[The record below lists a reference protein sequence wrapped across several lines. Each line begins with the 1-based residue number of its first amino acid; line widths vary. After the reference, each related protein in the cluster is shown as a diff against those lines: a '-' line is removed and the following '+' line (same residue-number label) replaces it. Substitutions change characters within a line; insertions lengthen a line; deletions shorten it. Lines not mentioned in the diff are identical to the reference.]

1 MAVYAIGD
9 VQGCFDELQSLL
21 ELIDFKPDLDQLW
34 FAGDLVNRGPKSLET
49 LRFIRSLNAV
59 SVLGNHDLH
68 LLACAY
74 IPARRKRKDTLTHIL
89 DAPDAAQLL
98 EWLRHQ
104 PLLHYD
110 RTLGYTLVHAG
121 LPPQWDLETAR
132 ACSAEVEQVLRG
144 DSYAE
149 FLNAMYGNKPN
160 VWTPALTGW
169 DRLRFITNC
178 FTRLRYCDSNGRLA
192 LEEKGPPDSQP
203 DHLKPWFEWK
213 SRKSRDMNILFGH
226 WSTLGAYDAPVG
238 RAVDRAA
245 TGYGERRAHRVSM
258 RGSGDAGIRMK
269 RCSVQARCDGRRRS
283 STIKS

>member
-9 VQGCFDELQSLL
+9 VQGCFDELRSLL

-68 LLACAY
+68 LLACAC
-74 IPARRKRKDTLTHIL
+74 IPERRKRKDTLTHIL

-104 PLLHYD
+104 PLLHHD
-110 RTLGYTLVHAG
+110 TTLGYTLVHAG

-144 DSYAE
+144 DGYVE
-149 FLNAMYGNKPN
+149 FLNAMYGNKPD
-160 VWTPALTGW
+160 VWTPALRGRE
-169 DRLRFITNC
+169 RLRFITNC
-178 FTRLRYCDSNGRLA
+178 FTRLRYCDSSGRLA
-192 LEEKGPPDSQP
+192 LEEKGPPDSRP
-203 DHLKPWFEWK
+203 KHLKPWFEWK
-213 SRKSRDMNILFGH
+213 NRKSRDMNIVFGH
-226 WSTLGAYDAPVG
+226 WSTLGAYDAPG
-238 RAVDRAA
+238 IHALDTGCLWGGQLTALRLDSQDAERIEYPCPGAA
-245 TGYGERRAHRVSM
+245 TPGQ
-258 RGSGDAGIRMK
+258 K
-269 RCSVQARCDGRRRS
+269 
-283 STIKS
+283 